1 MAREAQPGQVIGGR
15 YRLVDEL
22 GLGGFGCVWRA
33 LDETLGVDVAVKEM
47 RLPPD
52 LSDAERSERV
62 ARAKREARHAAHLRD
77 HPNIVAVYDIV
88 TEGGVPF
95 VVMRLVEGRSLEK
108 RLREP
113 RPPLPVEKAVKVA
126 RGVLTA
132 LEAAHAAG
140 IVHRDIKPSNV
151 MLADGGEVLLTDF
164 GIAVHRSDAPLTQVG
179 MFVGSPGYVAPE
191 RVGGNGGNGSGGGAS
206 DLFSLGVTL
215 YQAVEGV
222 PPFGLGVPGAVMTDE
237 PPPPQR
243 AEGLAPLIMR
253 LLEKDPGKR
262 PSIAE
267 ALAML
272 DAITPDGTGT
282 GTGTATAVIP
292 QVPQP
297 PPVPPPP
304 VTPPTQPHPVIAAA
318 PKARELAAEH
328 GIDLARV
335 NATGDRGQVTVPDVR
350 FAMKTRQEAQ
360 ARRAKIRRRVVRW
373 TVVVGPLLLSV
384 VLFGP
389 RLYDTAYD
397 AGSVYDAETD
407 DCIWVDRDDRHRLG
421 LAPCAL
427 PKLGADNYQVLLRI
441 DDTTDTGECRE
452 DDVSTLARAFPYE
465 DMVLCLAPN

>member
-15 YRLVDEL
+15 YRLADEL

-47 RLPPD
+47 RLPPG

-77 HPNIVAVYDIV
+77 HPNIVAVHDIV

-132 LEAAHAAG
+132 LDAAHAAG

-191 RVGGNGGNGSGGGAS
+191 RVGGNGGNGSDGGGAG

-222 PPFGLGVPGAVMTDE
+222 PPFGLGVPGSVMTDE

-243 AEGLAPLIMR
+243 AGGLAPLVMR
-253 LLEKDPGKR
+253 LLEKDPAKR
-262 PSIAE
+262 PNVAE

-272 DAITPDGTGT
+272 DAITPN
-282 GTGTATAVIP
+282 GTATAPIP
-292 QVPQP
+292 QILQIPQP
-297 PPVPPPP
+297 PPLPPPP
-304 VTPPTQPHPVIAAA
+304 VTPPTQPHPVLVVTATS
-318 PKARELAAEH
+318 KARELAAEH

-335 NATGDRGQVTVPDVR
+335 NATGENGQVTVPDVR

-360 ARRAKIRRRVVRW
+360 ARRRKISRRLVR
-373 TVVVGPLLLSV
+373 TTLILGPLLLSTM
-384 VLFGP
+384 LFGP

-465 DMVLCLAPN
+465 NVVLCLVPN